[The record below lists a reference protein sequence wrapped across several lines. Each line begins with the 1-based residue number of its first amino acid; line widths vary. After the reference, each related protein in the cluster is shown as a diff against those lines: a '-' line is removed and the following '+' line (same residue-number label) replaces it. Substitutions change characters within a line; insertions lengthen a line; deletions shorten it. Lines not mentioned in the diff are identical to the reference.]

1 MSTPQNVRLPGITC
15 GRLQITAVR
24 YGDGAMLITR
34 QTAPEWMIGAATGP
48 WHRKAD
54 GRFEAERTVIC
65 ASRVQFVKRL
75 SGFPGLWD
83 WLLAAE
89 FTALKMRRSSTRA
102 AMGRAGRSAG
112 MFLARCRADR
122 RKQVVRVLAVP

>member
-75 SGFPGLWD
+75 SGFPGLRD
-83 WLLAAE
+83 WLLAAGIHRGE
-89 FTALKMRRSSTRA
+89 DATVFYEGCHGQ
-102 AMGRAGRSAG
+102 GRTLGR
-112 MFLARCRADR
+112 D
-122 RKQVVRVLAVP
+122 VPR